1 MGNKYEDAEQESVR
15 KTFAGEKNKL
25 SKMTFNEKVDYIFS
39 YYKLHILAVLLA
51 VTAVVWG
58 IHHALTYVRYEFY
71 GLVVNSSQVD
81 SNRQQDIHDY
91 LKMDKHE
98 GVSLSADV
106 YTDER
111 GDLAYGNRLDLLIA
125 TGQMDFAFTDEAG
138 LEYLEESLFNNEEE
152 LEVSLELLKEYGTIT
167 GDRPAKDISGSPI
180 QKYFGLEDDVHYLF
194 FNPGELNQDK
204 LKAFKKMLDE
214 IEAGTI
220 K

>member
-58 IHHALTYVRYEFY
+58 IHHALTYVRYDFY

-91 LKMDKHE
+91 LGMDKHE

-214 IEAGTI
+214 IEAGAI